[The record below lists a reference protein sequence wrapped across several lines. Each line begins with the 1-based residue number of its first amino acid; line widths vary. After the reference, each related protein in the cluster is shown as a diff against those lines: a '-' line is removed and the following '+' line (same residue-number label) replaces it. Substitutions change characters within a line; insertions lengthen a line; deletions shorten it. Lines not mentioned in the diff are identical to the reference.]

1 MVSVPDK
8 AVARLAL
15 YRHILTNLRAE
26 GVRFVYSHDLAEQ
39 ARASAAQV
47 RRDLMSIPTSGS
59 ASKGYDVHALIEA
72 IGRVLDAPG
81 GDSAALVGL
90 GNLGQA
96 ILSYFDGRRPKLSIV
111 AAFDWDPQ
119 KTNRTVHGCLCYP
132 MAALPEVVRK
142 LGIGVGVV
150 SVPARAA
157 QQVADQMV
165 AAGLRGLL
173 NFAPARLRVPAGVV
187 VEDIDFAMSLER
199 VAYLARQNR
208 RRRAPARSGP

>member
-1 MVSVPDK
+1 MPTIPDK

-15 YRHILTNLRAE
+15 YRHILANLRSE
-26 GVRFVYSHDLAEQ
+26 GLRFVYSHELAEQ

-47 RRDLMSIPTSGS
+47 RRDLMAIPTSGS
-59 ASKGYDVHALIEA
+59 ASKGYDVQGLIDA

-81 GDSAALVGL
+81 GEGAALVGV

-96 ILSYFDGRRPKLSIV
+96 ILSYFNGRRPKLSIV

-119 KTNRTVHGCLCYP
+119 KTNRTIHGCLCYP
-132 MAALPEVVRK
+132 MAALPEVARK

-150 SVPARAA
+150 SVPAKAA
-157 QQVADQMV
+157 QQVTDQMV
-165 AAGLRGLL
+165 AAGLRGIL

-187 VEDIDFAMSLER
+187 VEDIDFGMSLER
-199 VAYLARQNR
+199 VAYRARQKGR
-208 RRRAPARSGP
+208 RPTAARSKT